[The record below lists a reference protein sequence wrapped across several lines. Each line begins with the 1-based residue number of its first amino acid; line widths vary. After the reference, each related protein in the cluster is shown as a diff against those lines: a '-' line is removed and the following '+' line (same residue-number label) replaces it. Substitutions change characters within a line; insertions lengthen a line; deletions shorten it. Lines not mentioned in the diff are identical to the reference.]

1 MDDVMG
7 HYTIESNHFV
17 DVDVGVL
24 IGGGMHHL
32 VRNKL
37 EAILPLSVPVA
48 RATKRVFSAAMLVEE
63 NTQGD

>member
-32 VRNKL
+32 VRNNTF
-37 EAILPLSVPVA
+37 ESCGFPLDGPE
-48 RATKRVFSAAMLVEE
+48 SACIHFDNRGM
-63 NTQGD
+63 NW